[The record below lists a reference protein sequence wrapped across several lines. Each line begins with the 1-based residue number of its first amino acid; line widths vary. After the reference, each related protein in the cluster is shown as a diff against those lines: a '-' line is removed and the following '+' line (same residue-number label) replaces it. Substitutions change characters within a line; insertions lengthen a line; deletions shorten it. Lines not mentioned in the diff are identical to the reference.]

1 MRTRRR
7 CHPLLPR
14 ASAHSAGLP
23 LAAVAGC
30 RDLQSAAGACG
41 PRHPRAYRRDHRERH
56 RAAPAPCPSPLCRPG
71 GGHHASGGAGVSRP
85 RSAERSEGSLDR
97 RSPPSR
103 YTLISP
109 GRAGVFSLLGAPGGG
124 RARRCRAPHPEAVE
138 RLKASTAT
146 HRTRSASQHS
156 PLEGVGGDRNQW
168 HGRSAAEPVPT
179 RWPPGGRMGEARR
192 SVRWSALPSPRGAG
206 TCPGNP
212 ARSGGSPAATRY
224 QPLR

>member
-146 HRTRSASQHS
+146 A
-156 PLEGVGGDRNQW
+156 
-168 HGRSAAEPVPT
+168 
-179 RWPPGGRMGEARR
+179 PGGREASSCDRAPRAARGRRRR
-192 SVRWSALPSPRGAG
+192 SLQREHGDPPHAQRF
-206 TCPGNP
+206 P
-212 ARSGGSPAATRY
+212 A
-224 QPLR
+224 